1 MRTKEVSFPIM
12 QAIVKLRNQKSIDQR
27 HKTLGMPK

>member
-12 QAIVKLRNQKSIDQR
+12 QDNREAEKSKSIDQR